1 MKKLMFVTLAMI
13 LTLSAFSFQV
23 RPASAVGPPPP
34 RIRVLTALMSGP
46 AIDGVVPTAKS
57 NFQAAQSETSL
68 SVGAS
73 NLNLPDFTVL
83 TVSLDGTDV
92 LQLTVIGGQA
102 GQILS
107 PSPVVHPGELITIS
121 AGGSIILSGTF
132 RDPSDL

>member
-13 LTLSAFSFQV
+13 VTLSAFSFQV
-23 RPASAVGPPPP
+23 RPASAVGPPP

-46 AIDGVVPTAKS
+46 AIEGVVPTAKS

>member
-1 MKKLMFVTLAMI
+1 MKKFMFVTLAMI
-13 LTLSAFSFQV
+13 MTLSAFSFQV
-23 RPASAVGPPPP
+23 RPAYAVGPPPP

-46 AIDGVVPTAKS
+46 AIEGVAPTAKA

-68 SVGAS
+68 AVEAS

-83 TVSLDGTDV
+83 TVSLSGTNV
-92 LQLTVIGGQA
+92 LQLTVIGGRA

-132 RDPSDL
+132 QDPSNL